1 MTAGPQGRHSTGQHL
16 GPQWWR
22 QMHPDRHHQIH
33 ALRGRVER
41 RQIAAAGLDRHAA
54 ALRQMHGVAPLALR
68 QAEHVAR
75 RQGSRPLPQVI
86 IGLLAVGVAGLGV
99 AAIPEAVRI
108 R

>member
-1 MTAGPQGRHSTGQHL
+1 
-16 GPQWWR
+16 
-22 QMHPDRHHQIH
+22 
-33 ALRGRVER
+33 
-41 RQIAAAGLDRHAA
+41 
-54 ALRQMHGVAPLALR
+54 MHGVAPLALR

-99 AAIPEAVRI
+99 AAIPDAVRI